1 MESEHSLLKSFSYAI
16 SGIKTEF
23 KKGRNFRIQILMGVA
38 AVVLGVVLK
47 ISPSEWFDIILI
59 IAFVLILELI
69 NTALE
74 SIVDIAS
81 PQIQEKARIAKDVS
95 AGAVLVASLAAA
107 SIGAIIFLPKML

>member
-1 MESEHSLLKSFSYAI
+1 
-16 SGIKTEF
+16 
-23 KKGRNFRIQILMGVA
+23 MGVA
-38 AVVLGVVLK
+38 AVILGVILK

-81 PQIQEKARIAKDVS
+81 PEIQEKARIAKDVS
-95 AGAVLVASLAAA
+95 AGAVLVASLAAT

>member
-1 MESEHSLLKSFSYAI
+1 
-16 SGIKTEF
+16 
-23 KKGRNFRIQILMGVA
+23 MGVI
-38 AVVLGVVLK
+38 LK

-81 PQIQEKARIAKDVS
+81 PEIQEKAKIAKDVS

>member
-1 MESEHSLLKSFSYAI
+1 
-16 SGIKTEF
+16 
-23 KKGRNFRIQILMGVA
+23 MGVA

>member
-1 MESEHSLLKSFSYAI
+1 M
-16 SGIKTEF
+16 GI
-23 KKGRNFRIQILMGVA
+23 A
-38 AVVLGVVLK
+38 AVILGVILK

-81 PQIQEKARIAKDVS
+81 PEIQEKAKIAKDVS